1 MEKQES
7 VRAGEIIRKESSAPR
22 VINEPKKLNDF
33 RWCVCIPAFQAAGV
47 LASTIQEVKQQIS
60 AGKIFVADD
69 GSTDDTSSIA
79 RASGVQVLR
88 WEQNRGKG
96 AVLASAFE
104 RLRHMEYQWVITL
117 DADGQHSPADLPGFL
132 QTPISVQ
139 TGVIAG
145 CREFHG
151 QNMPRA
157 RIFSNTVSSWLVSKV
172 VGERVHDSQCGYRAY
187 NLDLSGAGVFP
198 LSGRFEWESEVLIR
212 AVKKGFHILEVPV
225 RTIYDHE
232 EGSSHIRAF
241 RDTARFLKMLAA
253 YL

>member
-1 MEKQES
+1 MQRQEL
-7 VRAGEIIRKESSAPR
+7 
-22 VINEPKKLNDF
+22 KKLNDL

-47 LASTIQEVKQQIS
+47 LASTLADVKQQIG
-60 AGKIFVADD
+60 AENLFIADD
-69 GSTDDTSSIA
+69 GSTDESSSIA
-79 RASGVQVLR
+79 RAADVQVLR
-88 WEQNRGKG
+88 WEENRGKG

-104 RLRHMEYQWVITL
+104 RLLQMGYQWVITL
-117 DADGQHSPADLPGFL
+117 DADSQHSPKDLPAFL
-132 QTPISVQ
+132 EAQVSEQ

-145 CREFHG
+145 RRQFHG

-172 VGERVHDSQCGYRAY
+172 AGERVHDSQCGYRAY
-187 NLDLSGAGVFP
+187 NLALTDAGAFP
-198 LSGRFEWESEVLIR
+198 SAGRFEWESEVLIR

-225 RTIYDHE
+225 CTIYDHE

-241 RDTARFLKMLAA
+241 RDTLRFLKMLAA